1 MPRWQLRS
9 IIFLVIAHELS
20 LRKKDQIRMKNYYEI
35 LEVERDAPQDQIKE
49 QYLFLI
55 QAWHPDKFSN
65 PAQKVKAEEKTKD
78 INAAYEILRN
88 PLKRA
93 EYDRRNRSS
102 RSTQKQEYRRQEQ
115 AQAAQR
121 RAEDERHKREE
132 QLQKERADTKR
143 AAAAPARLRVFMN
156 GQERM
161 LSVGELVKAT
171 VQYLDGE
178 TKEDMGVDYFRTHA
192 AVRAPASRCLKCGV
206 EIHVRQLAR

>member
-1 MPRWQLRS
+1 
-9 IIFLVIAHELS
+9 
-20 LRKKDQIRMKNYYEI
+20 MKNYYEI
-35 LEVERDAPQDQIKE
+35 LEVERDATQDQIRE

-65 PAQKVKAEEKTKD
+65 PAQKGKAEEKTKD
-78 INAAYEILRN
+78 INTAYEILRN

-93 EYDRRNRSS
+93 EYDRSNRSS

-143 AAAAPARLRVFMN
+143 AAAAPGRLRVFMN

-161 LSVGELVKAT
+161 LSVSELVKAT
-171 VQYLDGE
+171 VQYFDGE

-192 AVRAPASRCLKCGV
+192 AVRAAASRCLKCGV